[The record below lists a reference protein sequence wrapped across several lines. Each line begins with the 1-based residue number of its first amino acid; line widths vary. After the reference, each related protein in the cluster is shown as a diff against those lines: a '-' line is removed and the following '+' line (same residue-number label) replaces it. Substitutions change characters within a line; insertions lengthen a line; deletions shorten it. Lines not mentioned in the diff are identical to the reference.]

1 VTPPG
6 ALGSGQAQVLAALI
20 RRTSRGPVSY
30 GQLAR
35 DTGLTRIRVARIV
48 ERLEAVDLIAL
59 TDRGPVARLAP
70 MTLDA
75 AKERTR

>member
-1 VTPPG
+1 MTPPG

-20 RRTSRGPVSY
+20 RRTPRGPVTI
-30 GQLAR
+30 GQLQR
-35 DTGLTRIRVARIV
+35 DTGFTRTRIRRCVHA
-48 ERLEAVDLIAL
+48 LEADDLIAL